1 MNIKLLK
8 KYRAKARYYFRIF
21 EAGNMWMIVGID
33 GATYS
38 AHSSYEEAVLHM
50 PRWYNEYMNFLI
62 REEKK
67 SWKRYVL
74 RLWK

>member
-1 MNIKLLK
+1 MV
-8 KYRAKARYYFRIF
+8 
-21 EAGNMWMIVGID
+21 VGVD

-50 PRWYNEYMNFLI
+50 PRWYEEYMNFLI